1 MRDFNLTMLQLI
13 PCNILQRMETR
24 DSRFKCCKYRPAYTL
39 CGNSHTRAKKTFG
52 AWFTWWI
59 GVAKWLSW
67 VVGDVARG
75 VWPMAAYLQTMV
87 GRGPSPHHLG
97 TSDRIRPRIAWKEK
111 LQEPPYLRLKLT
123 FSCRFSSTNDIP
135 QWSWEE
141 PNSPGRLAK
150 TERRQQ
156 PGPDDLSFWFWS
168 TSLLGR
174 SWWVEINFGWPNITF
189 WWKEQG

>member
-52 AWFTWWI
+52 AWFIWWI

-67 VVGDVARG
+67 VVGDVDRG

-123 FSCRFSSTNDIP
+123 FSCRFSF
-135 QWSWEE
+135 
-141 PNSPGRLAK
+141 
-150 TERRQQ
+150 Q
-156 PGPDDLSFWFWS
+156 PM
-168 TSLLGR
+168 TSLSGVGKSQTRQAGWQRRNAASSQVLMIYRFDSDQHHFLG
-174 SWWVEINFGWPNITF
+174 GH
-189 WWKEQG
+189 GG

>member
-1 MRDFNLTMLQLI
+1 VLQLI
-13 PCNILQRMETR
+13 PCTFCNVWKRETQG
-24 DSRFKCCKYRPAYTL
+24 SKCCRYRPAYTL

-52 AWFTWWI
+52 VWFTWWI
-59 GVAKWLSW
+59 GVAKWLSR

-123 FSCRFSSTNDIP
+123 FSCRFSF
-135 QWSWEE
+135 Q
-141 PNSPGRLAK
+141 LM
-150 TERRQQ
+150 
-156 PGPDDLSFWFWS
+156 
-168 TSLLGR
+168 TSLSGVGKSQTRQAGWQRRNAASSQVLMIYRFGSDQHFLG
-174 SWWVEINFGWPNITF
+174 GH
-189 WWKEQG
+189 GG